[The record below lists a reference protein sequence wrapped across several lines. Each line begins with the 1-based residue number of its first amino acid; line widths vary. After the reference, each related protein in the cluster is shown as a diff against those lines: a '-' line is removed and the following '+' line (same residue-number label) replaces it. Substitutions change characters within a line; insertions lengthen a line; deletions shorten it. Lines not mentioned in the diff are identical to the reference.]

1 MQGRVA
7 MLPDPRLLI
16 APRIAGRVRALVG
29 SGELD
34 LSRPPGDDGLF
45 GPGSMAWHIHAD
57 FSAMMIGGLS
67 ALLLQMLHPGALA
80 GVWDHSDFRRDRLGR
95 LRRTAQ
101 FISLTTF
108 GSTANAGA
116 AIDRV
121 RAIHDRVSGTL
132 PDGTPYAANDPA
144 LLTWVH
150 VAEVDSF
157 LRAFLLYRNS
167 GLSHAEQDHYF
178 AETAIIA
185 RRLGAADV
193 PDSRRAVDEYLA
205 GVRPALRFDARTRE
219 VAAALLAPGPDP
231 TTNTALAL
239 VVPAGIDLLP
249 DWAAALHGRRRSALH
264 RPAVRL
270 GARGMSNVLRWALK
284 RR

>member
-45 GPGSMAWHIHAD
+45 GPTSVAWRIHAD
-57 FSAMMIGGLS
+57 FAAMMIGGVS

-80 GVWDHSDFRRDRLGR
+80 GVWDYSDFRRDRLGR

-121 RAIHDRVSGTL
+121 RAIHDRVSGVL

-157 LRAFLLYRNS
+157 LRAYLLYRDP
-167 GLSHAEQDHYF
+167 GLSRADQDRYF
-178 AETAIIA
+178 AETANIA
-185 RRLGAADV
+185 RRLGAIDI
-193 PDSRRAVDEYLA
+193 PESRQAVEKYLA
-205 GVRPALRFDARTRE
+205 DMRSTLRVDARTRA
-219 VAAALLAPGPDP
+219 VANALLAPGPDP
-231 TTNTALAL
+231 TTTTALAL
-239 VVPAGIDLLP
+239 VAPAGVDLLP
-249 DWAAALHGRRRSALH
+249 DWAAAMHGQPHSPLR
-264 RPAVRL
+264 RPAIRL

-284 RR
+284 TR